1 MSCGYKI
8 LPMGNRLIDFL
19 RLQFNRI
26 LRRRRTPTRTPSVF
40 QTPERDN
47 KRAFRR
53 YPLEFDVLV
62 TFPGSDAG
70 QETDQGELQDISG
83 GGAMFFPKRPEKY
96 YAGQQIETMIYLAGT
111 RDVQACV
118 RSEATVVR
126 VEGYEDPAVNQSL
139 RVAVRFDRTF
149 DFERMDGSDTE
160 WVK

>member
-1 MSCGYKI
+1 
-8 LPMGNRLIDFL
+8 MGNRLIDFL

-26 LRRRRTPTRTPSVF
+26 FGRRLTFTRIPSVF
-40 QTPERDN
+40 QTPESDN

-62 TFPGSDAG
+62 TFPSSHVG

-111 RDVQACV
+111 QDVQACV

-126 VEGYEDPAVNQSL
+126 VVGSEDPAVNQSL

-149 DFERMDGSDTE
+149 DFERMDGSDGE
-160 WVK
+160 QVK